1 LSTGPKFYTYVDQ
14 PYIPVEFADAAY
26 RYGHSQVRSLYTLND
41 GGAKGQVFPDC
52 AGTCPVPHDRVVDW
66 AYFFDVD
73 NKRPPQASKRID
85 TVLAHSLIDLPTSV
99 VGTTDI
105 PEEHSLAYRDLVRG
119 EAVDLPSGEAIARVM
134 GVEPLSQEEV
144 GLRAMGWTSETPLW
158 YYILKEAEV
167 RHRGERLG
175 EVGGRIVAEVLLG
188 LIDGDPTSHRNA
200 EAEWKPELPSAQAGD
215 FTIADM
221 LRYAGEA

>member
-1 LSTGPKFYTYVDQ
+1 ML
-14 PYIPVEFADAAY
+14 II
-26 RYGHSQVRSLYTLND
+26 LNLNND

-52 AGTCPVPHDRVVDW
+52 AGTCPVPHDRIVDW
-66 AYFFDVD
+66 SYFFNVD
-73 NKRPPQASKRID
+73 TRRHPQASKCID
-85 TVLAHSLIDLPTSV
+85 TVLAHALIELPTSV
-99 VGTTDI
+99 VGVTEI

-167 RHRGERLG
+167 RQRGERLG

-188 LIDGDPTSHRNA
+188 LIDGDSTSYRNA
-200 EAEWKPELPSAQAGD
+200 ETEWRPELPSAQAGV
-215 FTIADM
+215 FTMADL
-221 LRYAGEA
+221 LRCAGEA